1 MKAVKI
7 IVTILVILTVIF
19 FATGLVVKESTYSI
33 EISID
38 KPLEETFAKFNDI
51 STISE
56 WIPEY
61 KSIEITDNKPGV
73 TGSIYSIT
81 VLNNEEEVIIRE
93 KILGY
98 VKNEKVTQSFDRDA
112 FEEIDDFT
120 FKSDGLKTIITL
132 NSSYQA
138 KSYILGCVL
147 PYFKGKFKGAD
158 QLALDNFKIF
168 VEK

>member
-1 MKAVKI
+1 MKTVKI
-7 IVTILVILTVIF
+7 IVTFLVILTVIF

-61 KSIEITDNKPGV
+61 KSIEVTDKKAGV
-73 TGSIYSIT
+73 TGSVYRIT
-81 VLNNEEEVIIRE
+81 VVNKDQEVTIRE

-98 VKNEKVTQSFDRDA
+98 VKNEKVTLYFDREA

-120 FKSDGLKTIITL
+120 FKRVGSKTMITL

-158 QLALDNFKIF
+158 QLALDNFKVF
-168 VEK
+168 AEK